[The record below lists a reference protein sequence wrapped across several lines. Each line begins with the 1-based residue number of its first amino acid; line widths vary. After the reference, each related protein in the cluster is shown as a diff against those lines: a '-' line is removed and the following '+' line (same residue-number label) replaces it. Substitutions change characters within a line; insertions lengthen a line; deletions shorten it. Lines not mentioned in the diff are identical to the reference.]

1 MHRKILNK
9 KLNNRFFSQIG
20 LRKNA
25 LKAILILLLSSV
37 NYSFATVNS
46 DFHTTHSTLTENESC
61 IKIFSNEVRAYSQ
74 HLLDSNFPNTI
85 PEKQEDSNEEVQEDN
100 TDDVWNINSYFSIH
114 QSTSIISSCNCQLRQ
129 SLQNRSTVPYYI
141 LFHSWKSFLS

>member
-1 MHRKILNK
+1 MNSKV
-9 KLNNRFFSQIG
+9 NNRFFSQLG
-20 LRKNA
+20 LKRNV

-37 NYSFATVNS
+37 NYSFATINS
-46 DFHTTHSTLTENESC
+46 DFHSTHTTLTENESC
-61 IKIFSNEVRAYSQ
+61 IKVISNETRSYSQ
-74 HLLDSNFPNTI
+74 DLLDSNFPNSI

-100 TDDVWNINSYFSIH
+100 TDDDLNFDSYFSIH

-129 SLQNRSTVPYYI
+129 SLQNQSTVPYYI